1 MKRSVIRRWLIAG
14 LSLAASSSSPAAER
28 VPWTTSRILGSP
40 EPPSPYVVERVLH
53 QGRIQNATE
62 LDFIPG
68 SNWAL
73 ILAQNGRLHGV
84 DRARGGEPRMLA
96 DLAVAVGREGEA
108 YSLEFHPGFATNHLV
123 YAALWASGVRP
134 QEMRIVRFELQP
146 GNPPTLDP
154 ATAKTIVSWP
164 SSGHNGCDLHFGPD
178 GMLYFSAGDSASPVP
193 PDPHETGQRLDDFL
207 SSIMRIDVDS
217 VEGDRSYSI
226 PADNPFI
233 NTPGAL
239 PEIWAYG
246 FRNPWKMSFDPRD
259 GALWVGDVGWEL
271 WEMIFRI
278 DHGGFNGGWSIVE
291 GPHSVNPDWP
301 RGPTPISP
309 PVISM
314 SHIEATSITGG
325 LVYRGTKLPE
335 LRDAFIFGDWGMSRL
350 WALWWRDGKLDRMQ
364 ELAVTPHQIIGF
376 AEDEAGEL
384 YYLDYRDG
392 SIYELRPNPQS
403 GDGTEFPRK
412 LSETGLFTSVKD
424 HALAPGVESFDIAA
438 PMWHDHATAVR
449 AAAFPGTSRARWKG
463 DYFETPT
470 NAVLV
475 RTVSMEMTVGDPRTV
490 RRLETQLLHFD
501 GLAQR
506 AYTYRWNEAQTDAE
520 LVDKDGAEELLNIID
535 AHAPGGRR
543 EQRWRYHS
551 RAECIR
557 CHMVRVAELHGNLN
571 AFEPHQLAST
581 HGRAGDSEL
590 ARLIG
595 LGLIERG
602 ERVERFAKLVNPH
615 DEGAPIEQR
624 ARSYLH
630 ANCAHCHKPDAG
642 GAVAMYWPINF
653 EPDRLKAIDVKPARG
668 DFGIVDARIVKPSR
682 ADRSTLLYRMLT
694 TRSGR
699 MPTIGSREVDE
710 HGAGLVARWI
720 QALSGDTESVFAASA
735 VAPLGHTGAGLRLL
749 SSWLTGPPFLVSGN
763 LQAYSDQPPSRET
776 MEALA
781 RAQMATLNPTLG
793 GLFERFLLPEQR
805 RRTLGAGFAPQTVL
819 ALTGDARRGRELFF
833 SAAGPQCFSCHQI
846 GSEGR
851 HFGPPL
857 TGLAAKY
864 SRDQLLEH
872 IVKPNLLIED
882 AWRARVIETKD
893 DESHTGFLEPADDRS
908 IRLRIATGDV
918 VSLPREQISATAIQ
932 STSLMPEGLL
942 DNLTAQEAADL
953 LEFLLNLK

>member
-1 MKRSVIRRWLIAG
+1 MKCLVICRWLIAG

-62 LDFIPG
+62 LDFLPG

-84 DRARGGEPRMLA
+84 DRAQGGEPRVLA
-96 DLAVAVGREGEA
+96 DLAVAVAREGEA
-108 YSLEFHPGFATNHLV
+108 YSLEFHPGFATNYLV

-164 SSGHNGCDLHFGPD
+164 SNGHNGCDLHFGPD

-207 SSIMRIDVDS
+207 SSILRIDVDR
-217 VEGDRSYSI
+217 VEGDRPYAI

-233 NTPGAL
+233 NTPGAR

-291 GPHSVNPDWP
+291 GPHSVHPDWP

-335 LRDAFIFGDWGMSRL
+335 LRDAYIFGDWGMSRL
-350 WALWWRDGKLDRMQ
+350 WALWWRDGRMDRVQ
-364 ELAVTPHQIIGF
+364 ELAVTPHQIVGF

-392 SIYELRPNPQS
+392 SVYELRPNPQS

-412 LSETGLFTSVKD
+412 LSETGLFTSVRD

-470 NAVLV
+470 NAVLL
-475 RTVSMEMTVGDPRTV
+475 RTVSMEMTAGDPRTA
-490 RRLETQLLHFD
+490 RRLETQLLHYD

-571 AFEPHQLAST
+571 AFEPHQLASAT
-581 HGRAGDSEL
+581 NGEGDNEL
-590 ARLIG
+590 ARLIT
-595 LGLIERG
+595 LGLIEHG
-602 ERVERFAKLVNPH
+602 ERTERFAKLVNPH
-615 DEGAPIEQR
+615 DEAAPIEQR

-653 EPDRLKAIDVKPARG
+653 ETERLKAIDVNPARG
-668 DFGIVDARIVKPSR
+668 DFGIVDAKIIYPSR
-682 ADRSTLLYRMLT
+682 PQNSSLYYRLLT
-694 TRSGR
+694 TGSGR
-699 MPTIGSREVDE
+699 MPTIGSTEVDVRGTE
-710 HGAGLVARWI
+710 LVRDWISSPGRPADRIVYEDHTIHTTVGLLSRIIALKPDSEQSATTASRYI
-720 QALSGDTESVFAASA
+720 ALSESPFA
-735 VAPLGHTGAGLRLL
+735 RDLL
-749 SSWLTGPPFLVSGN
+749 
-763 LQAYSDQPPSRET
+763 
-776 MEALA
+776 
-781 RAQMATLNPTLG
+781 
-793 GLFERFLLPEQR
+793 ERFLPPEQR
-805 RRTLGAGFAPQTVL
+805 RRTLGAGFAPQAVL
-819 ALTGDARRGRELFF
+819 ALTGDVRRGRELFF

-857 TGLAAKY
+857 TSLAAKY

-872 IVKPNLLIED
+872 IVKPNLLVED
-882 AWRARVIETKD
+882 NWRAHIIETKD
-893 DESHTGFLEPADDRS
+893 DESHTGFLEPADERL

-918 VSLPREQISATAIQ
+918 VSLPREQISSTAIQ